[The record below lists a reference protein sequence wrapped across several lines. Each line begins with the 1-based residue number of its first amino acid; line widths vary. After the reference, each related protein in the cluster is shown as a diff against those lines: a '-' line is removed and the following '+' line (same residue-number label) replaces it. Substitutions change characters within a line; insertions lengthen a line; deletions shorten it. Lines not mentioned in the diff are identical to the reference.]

1 MKIAGEFAYHGHRV
15 KCYDNNIQSL
25 NSVYTRYQSDK
36 AQLYADQVVESPNFA
51 GQVLCLSRL
60 EETVN
65 DAQLV
70 IECVAEDFDVK
81 SVLFEKIS
89 QLCPAEC
96 IIVSNT
102 LRLDISK
109 LAEKIKFKER
119 FVGLRF
125 LYPVYYISEVEITPY
140 KDTANWVIERLRT
153 LLSQMGKTLFFRSG
167 SEPLI
172 LSEEK
177 RELRKQQRVEELRL
191 SNGLPPLRQETN
203 IPELGRNL
211 HSDLHKLFMRRNPNQ
226 DFYSLN
232 NELGKDTKKSKGKRL
247 EDLNESSSGSQENDC
262 AICMDQS
269 RNSVLRPC
277 NHMIT
282 CYECSMLLLNRQ
294 DNCPVCREKIEEV
307 IKIFMS

>member
-1 MKIAGEFAYHGHRV
+1 M

-36 AQLYADQVVESPNFA
+36 AQLYEDHLVESPNFA

-65 DAQLV
+65 DVQLV
-70 IECVAEDFDVK
+70 IECVAEDLDAK
-81 SVLFEKIS
+81 SVLLEKIS
-89 QLCPAEC
+89 NLCSQDC
-96 IIVSNT
+96 VIVSNS
-102 LRLDISK
+102 LRLDMSK

-125 LYPVYYISEVEITPY
+125 LYPVYYISEVEITPH
-140 KDTANWVIERLRT
+140 KETANWVTERLRT
-153 LLSQMGKTLFFRSG
+153 FLGQMGKTLFFRSG
-167 SEPLI
+167 TEPLI
-172 LSEEK
+172 LTEEK
-177 RELRKQQRVEELRL
+177 REIRKLQRIEELRF
-191 SNGLPPLRQETN
+191 SNGLPPLRQDTHL
-203 IPELGRNL
+203 PELGRNINA
-211 HSDLHKLFMRRNPNQ
+211 DINKLFLRRNPNQ

-232 NELGKDTKKSKGKRL
+232 SETEKSLNNWPKPKNKVI
-247 EDLNESSSGSQENDC
+247 EDLNESSGNGQDNDC
-262 AICMDQS
+262 AICMDKS

-277 NHMIT
+277 NHMII

-294 DNCPVCREKIEEV
+294 DNCPVCRVRIEEV